1 VKVFLVGMMGSGKS
15 TIGKLLSNILGYR
28 FIDMDE
34 EIEKSEGRR
43 IRDIFKRRGEKY
55 FRKLEKKLLKEISR
69 RRENLIVATGGGVI
83 KDQENREI
91 LKEHKTIFLM
101 VEPGE
106 LLKRVKV
113 DDRPLLSEGKNRIFD
128 IWKQRERYYKLFTTV
143 ESTGLNVWE
152 TCAKVLYKVLERE
165 RLSIMDSVH
174 KVLIE
179 RKALEDIKGDV
190 VFTTCSVQKI
200 YGEFLGNSY
209 IFPDGESVKDMKY
222 VLEAYKI
229 LCDIGF
235 SRSQV
240 VTGVGGG
247 ALTDFTGFVA
257 STFKRG
263 TKLFLYPTTLLAQVD
278 ASIGGKNSV
287 NFEGVK
293 NLLGTFKMPDLVVID
308 PLAPLSMGD
317 KRFKEGIIEA
327 FKMSLISGKGLNC
340 FNNELLMR
348 RLTSVE
354 KIIEFSVKEKLRI
367 VEEDPHDR
375 GIRNVLNFGH
385 TIGHVYESITKVPHG
400 VAVGW
405 GMIKETEFFMK
416 RKMSDRIVLKLLE
429 DFLAKLDIGSLP
441 SLDRQRVHKFLRND
455 KKFQSGRVRMP
466 VIRAPGNYDFVE
478 VEIEELMEVI

>member
-1 VKVFLVGMMGSGKS
+1 MKVFLVGMMGSGKS

-83 KDQENREI
+83 KDQENRKI

-113 DDRPLLSEGKNRIFD
+113 DNRPLLSEGKNRIFD

-179 RKALEDIKGDV
+179 RKALENLKGDV
-190 VFTTCSVQKI
+190 VFTTRSVQKI

-367 VEEDPHDR
+367 VEED
-375 GIRNVLNFGH
+375 
-385 TIGHVYESITKVPHG
+385 
-400 VAVGW
+400 
-405 GMIKETEFFMK
+405 
-416 RKMSDRIVLKLLE
+416 
-429 DFLAKLDIGSLP
+429 
-441 SLDRQRVHKFLRND
+441 
-455 KKFQSGRVRMP
+455 
-466 VIRAPGNYDFVE
+466 
-478 VEIEELMEVI
+478 